1 LAVRYTCWLASGGS
15 DVSGSIVAAGV
26 ADGSAYS
33 STVYENWT
41 DVNGVYSADP
51 RIVGTAKSLEFLS
64 FRLAG
69 VMAVVVPSPVCV
81 CVCVCVY
88 RSRHQPYAHMVSW

>member
-1 LAVRYTCWLASGGS
+1 VRYTCWLASGGS

-81 CVCVCVY
+81 CVCVCVCVY